1 MCFHIEGH
9 VWSSAKFISC
19 WDSRVMHVLCIY
31 KNFIYFTYFPCF
43 KISNDKLNKN
53 SSFSTIKGKFCATVW
68 GNKKEDRAKKVIAL
82 QC

>member
-68 GNKKEDRAKKVIAL
+68 ENKEDRAKKVIAL